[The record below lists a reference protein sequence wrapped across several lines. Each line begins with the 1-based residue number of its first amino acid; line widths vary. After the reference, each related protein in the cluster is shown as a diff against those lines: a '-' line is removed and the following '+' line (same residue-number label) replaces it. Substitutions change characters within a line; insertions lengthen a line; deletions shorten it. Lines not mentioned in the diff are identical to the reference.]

1 MRWAQMRALDI
12 SNGTGVGISLFV
24 QGCPFHCFNCFNP
37 ETWEFE
43 KGNEWTKETQ
53 NDFLKL
59 AERSYIDR
67 ISFLGGEPL
76 AEQNI
81 EDLLILIRLIKDR
94 YPNKKIWLYS
104 GFTFEKIFNSTEE
117 NFLIRQQI
125 LSYVDVLV
133 DGQYIDEL
141 KDYSLRFRGSSNQR
155 IIDVQKTLNNE
166 DKSIVLYED

>member
-37 ETWEFE
+37 ETWDFE

-117 NFLIRQQI
+117 KFLIRQQI
-125 LSYVDVLV
+125 LSYVNVLV

>member
-1 MRWAQMRALDI
+1 MRWAQIRDLDI
-12 SNGTGVGISLFV
+12 SNGESIGIALFT

-37 ETWEFE
+37 ETWDFN
-43 KGNEWTKETQ
+43 KGNKWTEETQ
-53 NDFLKL
+53 KEFLRL

-76 AEQNI
+76 AEQNTK
-81 EDLLILIRLIKDR
+81 DLLILVKILKDKF
-94 YPNKKIWLYS
+94 PTKKIWLYS

-117 NFLIRQQI
+117 NFLLRQQI

-155 IIDVQKTLNNE
+155 IIDVQRSLKENRVILWN
-166 DKSIVLYED
+166 D

>member
-1 MRWAQMRALDI
+1 MRWAQIRDLDI
-12 SNGTGVGISLFV
+12 SNGEGIGIALFT

-37 ETWEFE
+37 ETWDFN
-43 KGNEWTKETQ
+43 KGNKWTEETQ
-53 NDFLKL
+53 KEFLKL

-76 AEQNI
+76 SEQNI
-81 EDLLILIRLIKDR
+81 KELLILVKILKNQF
-94 YPNKKIWLYS
+94 PSKKIWLYS

-117 NFLIRQQI
+117 NFLLRQQI

-155 IIDVQKTLNNE
+155 IIDMQKSLKENTIILWNN
-166 DKSIVLYED
+166 

>member
-1 MRWAQMRALDI
+1 MRWAQIRKLDI
-12 SNGTGVGISLFV
+12 SNGEGIGIALFT

-37 ETWEFE
+37 ETWDFNQ
-43 KGNEWTKETQ
+43 GNEWTEETQ
-53 NDFLKL
+53 KEFLKI

-81 EDLLILIRLIKDR
+81 KELLILVKILKDKF
-94 YPNKKIWLYS
+94 PTKKIWLYS

-117 NFLIRQQI
+117 KFLIRQQI

-133 DGQYIDEL
+133 DGQYIDDL

-155 IIDVQKTLNNE
+155 IIDIKKTLSNE
-166 DKSIVLYED
+166 DKAIVLYED

>member
-37 ETWEFE
+37 ETWDFE

-81 EDLLILIRLIKDR
+81 DDLLILIRLIKDR
-94 YPNKKIWLYS
+94 HPNKKIWLYS

-117 NFLIRQQI
+117 KFLIRQQI

-155 IIDVQKTLNNE
+155 IIDIKKTLNNE

>member
-117 NFLIRQQI
+117 TFLIRQQI

-155 IIDVQKTLNNE
+155 IIDVKKTLSNE
-166 DKSIVLYED
+166 NKSIILYEV